1 MANIGQDL
9 KTNVSELAVCFN
21 CGEEFTAGKGLSYH
35 QRKCVDLPHTNF
47 IQNAESLI
55 RTVHVGDI
63 ILCFKKDA
71 QRSTDWFKVNWG
83 NHFSISTLKKNIGAK
98 AKNSKRVQNPG
109 ISFSVLE
116 FKKLADAPGILLKGD
131 SDECDSL
138 FKLPIVQEC
147 LDSLE
152 WCIDHGYKTYFYM
165 IFQNDKIEF
174 IAPKQNKIKEEE
186 IQTIEAPVENINF
199 HTHPEIDTICLSVDQ
214 YEALKQT
221 NMIDEFKNKYK
232 AGNINIDMMT

>member
-9 KTNVSELAVCFN
+9 ITNDSESAICFN
-21 CGEEFTAGKGLSYH
+21 CGEEFKPGRGISYH
-35 QRKCVDLPHTNF
+35 QRSCIDLPHTNF
-47 IQNAESLI
+47 IYNTESLN
-55 RTVHVGDI
+55 RSVHFGDV

-71 QRSTDWFKVNWG
+71 QRSTNWFRENWG
-83 NHFSISTLKKNIGAK
+83 KHFSIAILKKNVAAK
-98 AKNSKRVQNPG
+98 AKNSQKVQNPG
-109 ISFSVLE
+109 ITFSLGE
-116 FKKLADAPGILLKGD
+116 FKKLADAPSILLKGD
-131 SDECDSL
+131 SNPCDSL
-138 FKLPIVQEC
+138 FKLPIVVEC
-147 LDSLE
+147 LNSLA
-152 WCIDHGYKTYFYM
+152 WSIDNGYKNYFDM
-165 IFQNDKIEF
+165 IFPNDKIEF